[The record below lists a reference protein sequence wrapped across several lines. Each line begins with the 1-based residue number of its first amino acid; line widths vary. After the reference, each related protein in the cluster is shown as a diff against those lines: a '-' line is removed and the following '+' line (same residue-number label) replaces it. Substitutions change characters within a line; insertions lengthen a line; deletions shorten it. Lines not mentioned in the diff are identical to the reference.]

1 MKYSLERISN
11 RLDRIEKENSEPEYR
26 SIKVIQYE
34 KTKKK

>member
-11 RLDRIEKENSEPEYR
+11 RLDWIEKENSEPEDR

-34 KTKKK
+34 KTKKN